1 MSSRQSEPMSIIRVS
16 IVEDNAN
23 ERQLFA
29 DLVNKS
35 AGLRCASVHPSLE
48 EACRSLAAHRPDVVL
63 LDLRFD
69 GEGAAWT
76 ALPELKAALPQAQ
89 FLMLTR
95 FDDDRDVFQ
104 CLKAGAF
111 GYWLKSEPLAKVIEA
126 IRDIHAGG
134 ASMSSVIARKVLT
147 EFNKPAG
154 NPEVLAALSPRERQ
168 ILESMA
174 VGHRYKEMAGKLGI
188 SYDTVRAHIRRIYE
202 KLHVHSRGEAVA
214 KYHQT
219 GGTGTRRQ

>member
-1 MSSRQSEPMSIIRVS
+1 MM
-16 IVEDNAN
+16 
-23 ERQLFA
+23 
-29 DLVNKS
+29 
-35 AGLRCASVHPSLE
+35 
-48 EACRSLAAHRPDVVL
+48 
-63 LDLRFD
+63 
-69 GEGAAWT
+69 T
-76 ALPELKAALPQAQ
+76 
-89 FLMLTR
+89 
-95 FDDDRDVFQ
+95 DVFQ

-134 ASMSSVIARKVLT
+134 ASMSCVIARKVLT
-147 EFNKPAG
+147 EFNKPVG

-202 KLHVHSRGEAVA
+202 KLHVHSRGEAWRNTIRLA
-214 KYHQT
+214 ERAPDGSRQT
-219 GGTGTRRQ
+219 GRAPISNRLGCATGGSWNQSRLQTGAPLESALPALRPVVKIVAAGDDFGQIHTDWKSALRRVNFPRWPRAT